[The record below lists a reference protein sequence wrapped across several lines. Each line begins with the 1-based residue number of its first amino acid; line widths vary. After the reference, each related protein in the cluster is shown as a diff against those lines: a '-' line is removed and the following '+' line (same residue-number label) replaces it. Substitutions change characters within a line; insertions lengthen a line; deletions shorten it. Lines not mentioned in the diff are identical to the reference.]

1 MALTQITEYQVQ
13 YSSNKSQPRI
23 FLKNGTTYIAQLLFM
38 ADGSTLPVDGVLGGQ
53 VVLYYHL
60 EDFQNVFRLLSGE
73 KVVYLLYA
81 GSGPGFENGIQ
92 TSPDPLGN
100 LP

>member
-1 MALTQITEYQVQ
+1 MSLTQITEYQVQ
-13 YSSNKSQPRI
+13 YSSNKSSPRI
-23 FLKNGTTYIAQLLFM
+23 FLKNGATYIGQLFFM
-38 ADGSTLPVDGVLGGQ
+38 ADGTALPVDGVLGGQ
-53 VVLYYHL
+53 VALYYHL
-60 EDFQNVFRLLSGE
+60 EDFQNVFRVLSGE
-73 KVVYLLYA
+73 KVAYLLYN